1 MDLSLALLGGLAA
14 AMALDAAPDPEPTV
28 PSDEATACEQVEPT
42 SDKKMGDKHGKPV
55 CKRDPNAVE
64 GLTIEGK
71 QRGQTESELEPEFEL
86 NEEEIQALGVN
97 TLGDLVREMVKR
109 APNTRGRSDEPPII
123 LINGQRTPGD
133 MTGIPREA
141 ILKSVALREEEALAQ
156 GFRADQMVFNF
167 TLKKR
172 FNATTLTNEGQ
183 WPVEGGR
190 ASSDHQYNLFR
201 IQGEGRTNVTARYH
215 RDSPLFETERGV
227 VRTPLADAP
236 YDLLGT
242 VVGPAGG
249 EIDPALSSMAG
260 KTVSLAA
267 VPASAAQGAPDL
279 DDFLAGAGRVIGD
292 GLTASRTLMP
302 RTEQAKLDVTHTRSL
317 GGETTATLTGNLMAN
332 NSVSFRGLPGVA
344 LPVPASSPFSPFA
357 NDVTLYRYLDTPEA
371 LKARNDTHKVGLGLG
386 VTGRNAGWRWTLN
399 GELDR
404 TDTASRTGRGLD
416 VSALRAAIA
425 AGQVNPFAPI
435 PADLLRLAPRDTT
448 DATATSAKVD
458 LVVNGVLARLPTGDL
473 RATFSGGYD
482 SRRYEAQSV
491 RSGVR
496 VDRVLERDRATVAT
510 NLQAPLINND
520 GPLGFLGKLSLN
532 ANGRFEDFSDIGGL
546 ATVGGGLAW
555 TPIKGLNISA
565 DYSWEEG
572 EPTPQQVNDPVQQVS
587 NSLVYDYATGQTAF
601 VTVTSGGNPGLR
613 PDSRQLVKLNINYRP
628 FEKQELRL
636 SANYTSTRIDDMIAT
651 FPSPSPE
658 LEAAFPTRFTRDAQ
672 GRLTAFDTRA
682 VNFAHADTQDLRLG
696 LNYSKTWRGATAGAR
711 STTLLVGLNDRWRL
725 RDEVTIHEG
734 MAPLDRLKG
743 ASLGQFGNA
752 SRHSVGLNVYLSRS
766 GYTLNAAG
774 FWFSPTQVN
783 AGARTGTLSF
793 KNAPILILGG
803 SLDLGAQK
811 FAKGRPWLKGAKL
824 TASVENVF
832 DGYMHVRDG
841 QGRTPEAYQK
851 SLMNRGSGRSV
862 KLGLRKQF

>member
-1 MDLSLALLGGLAA
+1 MDLSLALLGSLAA
-14 AMALDAAPDPEPTV
+14 AMALDASPDPEPTA
-28 PSDEATACEQVEPT
+28 PSDDATACEQVEPA
-42 SDKKMGDKHGKPV
+42 SDKKMGDKHGRRV
-55 CKRDPNAVE
+55 CKPDPNAVE
-64 GLTIEGK
+64 SLTIEGK

-97 TLGDLVREMVKR
+97 TLGDLVREMMKS
-109 APNTRGRSDEPPII
+109 APNARGRNDEPPII
-123 LINGQRTPGD
+123 LINGQRVTGD
-133 MTGIPREA
+133 MSSIPREA
-141 ILKSVALREEEALAQ
+141 ILKGAALREEEALAH
-156 GFRADQMVFNF
+156 GFRADQTVLNY

-172 FNATTLTNEGQ
+172 FNATTVTNEGQ

-201 IQGEGRTNVTARYH
+201 IQGAGRTNVTARYH

-227 VRTPLADAP
+227 VRTPLAGAP
-236 YDLLGT
+236 YDLLGA
-242 VVGPAGG
+242 VVGPGGG
-249 EIDPALSSMAG
+249 EIDPALSVLAG
-260 KTVSLAA
+260 ETVTLAA
-267 VPASAAQGAPDL
+267 VPASAADGAPDL
-279 DDFLAGAGRVIGD
+279 DDFVAGAGRVAGD

-302 RTEQAKLDVTHTRSL
+302 RTEQAKLDATYTRSL
-317 GGETTATLTGNLMAN
+317 GGDTTATLSGNLMAN
-332 NSVSFRGLPGVA
+332 NSVSYRGLPGVT
-344 LPVPASSPFSPFA
+344 LPVPSSSPFSPFA
-357 NDVTLYRYLDTPEA
+357 NDVTLYRYLDAPEA
-371 LKARNDTHKVGLGLG
+371 LKARNDTHKVGAALG
-386 VTGRNAGWRWTLN
+386 VTGRKAGWRWTLN

-416 VSALRAAIA
+416 VLALRTAIA

-435 PADLLRLAPRDTT
+435 PTDLLRLAPRDTT

-482 SRRYEAQSV
+482 SRRYEAESV

-496 VDRVLERDRATVAT
+496 VDRVLERDRATVAA
-510 NLQAPLINND
+510 NLQAPLISND

-555 TPIKGLNISA
+555 TPVRGLNVSA

-572 EPTPQQVNDPVQQVS
+572 EPTPQQVNDPVQQIA
-587 NSLVYDYATGQTAF
+587 NSLIYDYATGQTAF

-613 PDSRQLVKLNINYRP
+613 PDSRQLIKLNINYRP
-628 FEKQELRL
+628 FQKQELRL
-636 SANYTSTRIDDMIAT
+636 SANYTATRIDDMIAT
-651 FPSPSPE
+651 FPAPSPE

-672 GRLTAFDTRA
+672 GRLTAFDSRA
-682 VNFAHADTQDLRLG
+682 VNFAHADTEDLRLG
-696 LNYSKTWRGATAGAR
+696 LNYSKTWRASKAGAS

-743 ASLGQFGNA
+743 ASLGQFGNS

-774 FWFSPTQVN
+774 FWFSPTRVN
-783 AGARTGTLSF
+783 AGALTGDLSF
-793 KNAPILILGG
+793 KNSPILILGG

-832 DGYMHVRDG
+832 DGYMHVRDS

-851 SLMNRGSGRSV
+851 PLMNRGSGRSV

>member
-1 MDLSLALLGGLAA
+1 MDFSLALLGGLAA
-14 AMALDAAPDPEPTV
+14 AMALDAAPDPEPTI
-28 PSDEATACEQVEPT
+28 PSDDATACEQVELAK
-42 SDKKMGDKHGKPV
+42 DKQVKEGRDKPV
-55 CKRDPNAVE
+55 CKPDPNAVE

-86 NEEEIQALGVN
+86 NEEEIQAMGVN
-97 TLGDLVREMVKR
+97 TLGDLVREMMKT
-109 APNTRGRSDEPPII
+109 APNARGRSDEPPMI
-123 LINGQRTPGD
+123 LINGQRVPGD
-133 MTGIPREA
+133 LSGIPREA
-141 ILKSVALREEEALAQ
+141 ILKATILREEEALAH
-156 GFRADQMVFNF
+156 GARADQMVFNY

-172 FNATTLTNEGQ
+172 FNATTVTSEGQ
-183 WPVEGGR
+183 WPLEGGR

-201 IQGEGRTNVTARYH
+201 IQGAGRTNVTARYH

-227 VRTPLADAP
+227 IRTPLAGAP

-242 VVGPAGG
+242 IVGPAGG
-249 EIDPALSSMAG
+249 EIDPALSGMAG
-260 KTVSLAA
+260 KTVTLAA
-267 VPASAAQGAPDL
+267 APASAAQGAPDL
-279 DDFLAGAGRVIGD
+279 DDFVAGAGRVVGD

-302 RTEQAKLDVTHTRSL
+302 RTEQAKLDVTHTLGL

-344 LPVPASSPFSPFA
+344 LPLPASSPFSPFA
-357 NDVTLYRYLDTPEA
+357 NDVTLYRYLDAPEA
-371 LKARNDTHKVGLGLG
+371 LKARNDTHRVGLGLG

-416 VSALRAAIA
+416 ILALRTAIA

-458 LVVNGVLARLPTGDL
+458 LVVNGVLAHLPAGDL

-482 SRRYEAQSV
+482 SRRYEAESV

-510 NLQAPLINND
+510 TLQAPLINNS

-565 DYSWEEG
+565 DYGWEEG

-613 PDSRQLVKLNINYRP
+613 PDSRQLIKLNINYRP
-628 FEKQELRL
+628 FEKHELRL
-636 SANYTSTRIDDMIAT
+636 MANYTATRIDDMIAT
-651 FPSPSPE
+651 FPIPSPE
-658 LEAAFPTRFTRDAQ
+658 LEAAFPERFTRDAQ

-682 VNFAHADTQDLRLG
+682 VNFAHADTEDLRLG
-696 LNYSKTWRGATAGAR
+696 LNYSKVWRGAKPGDG
-711 STTLLVGLNDRWRL
+711 STTLFMALNDRWRL

-743 ASLGQFGNA
+743 ASLGQFGGG
-752 SRHSVGLNVYLSRS
+752 SRHNVGLTINLGRP
-766 GYTLNAAG
+766 GYTLNLGG
-774 FWFSPTQVN
+774 FWLSPTQVN
-783 AGARTGTLSF
+783 AGAQTGQLSF
-793 KNAPILILGG
+793 KTPPILILGG
-803 SLDLGAQK
+803 TLDLGAQK
-811 FAKGRPWLKGAKL
+811 IAKGRPWLKGVKL
-824 TASVENVF
+824 SASVDNVL
-832 DGYMHVRDG
+832 DSYAHVRDS

-851 SLMNRGSGRSV
+851 PLMNRGNSRSI

>member
-1 MDLSLALLGGLAA
+1 MDFGLALLGGLAA
-14 AMALDAAPDPEPTV
+14 AMALDAAPDPEPAPAT
-28 PSDEATACEQVEPT
+28 DDATACEQVEPAN
-42 SDKKMGDKHGKPV
+42 DKHGRQV
-55 CKRDPNAVE
+55 CRRDPNAIE

-71 QRGQTESELEPEFEL
+71 QRGQTESELEPEFEV
-86 NEEEIQALGVN
+86 NEEEIQAMGVN
-97 TLGDLVREMVKR
+97 TLGDLVREMMKR
-109 APNTRGRSDEPPII
+109 TPNARGRSDEPPVI
-123 LINGQRTPGD
+123 LINGQRVLGD
-133 MTGIPREA
+133 LSGIPREA
-141 ILKSVALREEEALAQ
+141 ILKGAALREEEALAH
-156 GFRADQMVFNF
+156 GYRADQTVFNY

-172 FNATTLTNEGQ
+172 FNASTVTSEGQ
-183 WPVEGGR
+183 WPIEGGR

-201 IQGEGRTNVTARYH
+201 ILGEGRTNVTARYH

-227 VRTPLADAP
+227 VRTPLAGAP

-249 EIDPALSSMAG
+249 EIDPALSALAG
-260 KTVSLAA
+260 GTATLAA

-279 DDFLAGAGRVIGD
+279 DAFVAGAGRVVGD

-302 RTEQAKLDVTHTRSL
+302 RTEQAKLDVTHTRGL
-317 GGETTATLTGNLMAN
+317 GGETTATLSGNLMAN
-332 NSVSFRGLPGVA
+332 NSVSYRGVPGVA
-344 LPVPASSPFSPFA
+344 LAVPAASPFSPFA
-357 NDVTLYRYLDTPEA
+357 NDVTLYRYLDAPEA

-416 VSALRAAIA
+416 VLALRTAIA
-425 AGQVNPFAPI
+425 TGQINPFAPI
-435 PADLLRLAPRDTT
+435 TADLLRLAPRDTT
-448 DATATSAKVD
+448 DATATSAKID
-458 LVVNGVLARLPTGDL
+458 LILNGILARLPTGDL
-473 RATFSGGYD
+473 RATFSGGFD
-482 SRRYEAQSV
+482 SRRYEAESV

-496 VDRVLERDRATVAT
+496 VGRVLERDRATVAT
-510 NLQAPLINND
+510 NLQAPLINMD

-532 ANGRFEDFSDIGGL
+532 ANARFEDFSDIGGL

-555 TPIKGLNISA
+555 TPIKGLNVSA

-572 EPTPQQVNDPVQQVS
+572 EPTPQQVNDPVQQIS

-601 VTVTSGGNPGLR
+601 VTVTSGGNPALR
-613 PDSRQLVKLNINYRP
+613 PDSRQLIKLNINYRP
-628 FEKQELRL
+628 FEKRELRL
-636 SANYTSTRIDDMIAT
+636 SANYTATRIDDMIAT
-651 FPSPSPE
+651 FPAPSPE

-682 VNFAHADTQDLRLG
+682 VNFAHADTEDLRLG
-696 LNYSKTWRGATAGAR
+696 LNYSKSWPASKPGAGAT
-711 STTLLVGLNDRWRL
+711 TLFVGLNDRWRL

-752 SRHSVGLNVYLSRS
+752 SRHSVGLNVYLGRL

-774 FWFSPTQVN
+774 FWFSPTRVN
-783 AGARTGTLSF
+783 AGPQTGDLSF
-793 KNAPILILGG
+793 KNSPILILGG
-803 SLDLGAQK
+803 TLDLGAQK
-811 FAKGRPWLKGAKL
+811 MAKSRPWLKGAKL

-832 DGYMHVRDG
+832 DGYMHVRDR

-851 SLMNRGSGRSV
+851 PLMNRGSGRSV